1 MDSPPS
7 LAEAAPFL
15 QLEPLLD
22 QTDALNLLI
31 ARLASIQM
39 QDWHMKKHQ
48 SENGGH
54 TLAYKIG
61 IENAYLGV
69 YLPKG
74 DETALKDLGE
84 VPANLSLT
92 PICTHDTLADDVM
105 RFKIKVGKYDI
116 YSKKS
121 AEGLLYKLNRDLSV
135 NNQMPIPAQIEYA
148 AAPDFESLEICE
160 KNAET
165 KQERKA
171 LKTLRASLAE
181 REVQRRAARLAVLMV
196 QKQVVAPAAVLALLN
211 RPAHELAELYEQIEE
226 LARHLDEGTP
236 PSDEVNVNLIESI
249 SQNSKS
255 GVSFG
260 LEIQV
265 FTDDLAVVRLARHL
279 NKVRAKQ
286 KEIDAVLANMF
297 ENAAG
302 ERRRKS
308 VDTSYWAIDAS
319 KPCLSWPLTGAGA
332 AKLYAQAMGKKNGL
346 TELAQW
352 VQDYLALQTRTQFKP
367 IGQNRIDLAY
377 AALRELGELERAGQ
391 LGSGPAYELQFLCE
405 RYEKL
410 CLRLPLVLER
420 ARAGAQPL
428 DESLDGLVE
437 FMRRRDELVEKIRDT
452 LGTLDQPYLQ
462 TTNDMSLAQASA
474 RARLALAVLAGEL
487 CVSDLHEEKRLL
499 ESAQGSWE
507 GVWPATEAKAYLNLM
522 EAHNAQRAALTDLVN
537 DKSGKERRG
546 ELDRQFKEKLAEL
559 ESFAKIDSETI
570 RSDYRKTHSHVGYK
584 SGENR
589 RIHAYQSDE
598 MRLRKAIMTV
608 DGEIHQLHNARG
620 GGIDSARLQQLEDL
634 RDILSP
640 ISRLL
645 HEACDESAKHLREWI
660 GTRCMDE
667 TERDLQTDQLL
678 FPEYLKSL
686 HYAGLD
692 VRDLVPEMEQLE
704 EQNFSQ
710 SVLPLQISIVMS
722 EHSDPGLVP
731 MKVFAINEE
740 MGISFSQYFEFD
752 FGAQMGKNQGTA
764 TPIEEV
770 LYGPRV
776 GGTMLGELCHAKR
789 HEYAAKLDYGVL
801 FPNEYYN
808 QKLNDE
814 EALNDLQ
821 VCAHAGRPEALR
833 GKRVLN
839 KGQWEETFPFTFPQS
854 AELERLPEVKNPSP
868 NPKAAKVLEQ
878 MTHSHVLRVRMA
890 ELAQHLDSKLNHEVR
905 QRRQKQMQRQAVRQ

>member
-31 ARLASIQM
+31 ARMASIQM
-39 QDWHMKKHQ
+39 QDWHMEKPLPQ
-48 SENGGH
+48 NGGQ
-54 TLAYKIG
+54 TLAYKIR

-74 DETALKDLGE
+74 DEPALKDMGE
-84 VPANLSLT
+84 VPVGLNWT
-92 PICTHDTLADDVM
+92 PICTNDTLADDIM
-105 RFKIKVGKYDI
+105 RFKIKVGRYDI

-135 NNQMPIPAQIEYA
+135 DNQAPAPAQIEYA
-148 AAPDFESLEICE
+148 AAPDFENLETYE
-160 KNAET
+160 KNTET
-165 KQERKA
+165 RQEHKA
-171 LKTLRASLAE
+171 LKALRASLAE
-181 REVQRRAARLAVLMV
+181 REVQRRAARLAVLML
-196 QKQVVAPAAVLALLN
+196 QKQEVAPAAVLALLN
-211 RPAHELAELYEQIEE
+211 RPAHELAEIYEQIEE
-226 LARHLDEGTP
+226 LARNLEEGTAA
-236 PSDEVNVNLIESI
+236 SDETNIDLIESI
-249 SQNSKS
+249 CQDSRS
-255 GVSFG
+255 GVRSG
-260 LEIQV
+260 LDIQV
-265 FTDDLAVVRLARHL
+265 FADDMAVIRLARHL
-279 NKVRAKQ
+279 TKVSAKQ
-286 KEIDAVLANMF
+286 KEIDAVLASMF
-297 ENAAG
+297 ENAVH

-308 VDTSYWAIDAS
+308 VDTSYWAIDES
-319 KPCLSWPLTGAGA
+319 KPCLSWPLTGSLA
-332 AKLYAQAMGKKNGL
+332 AKLYAQAMSKKNGR
-346 TELAQW
+346 TKLAQW
-352 VQDYLALQTRTQFKP
+352 VGDYLALQTRMQFKP
-367 IGQNRIDLAY
+367 VGQNRIDLAY
-377 AALRELGELERAGQ
+377 AALRELDELERAGQ

-420 ARAGAQPL
+420 ARSGAQAL

-437 FMRRRDELVEKIRDT
+437 FMRRRDELVEKIREII
-452 LGTLDQPYLQ
+452 GALDQPYLQ

-474 RARLALAVLAGEL
+474 RARLALAVLSGEL

-499 ESAQGSWE
+499 ESAQSSWE
-507 GVWPATEAKAYLNLM
+507 GVWPAAEAKAYLNLM
-522 EAHNAQRAALTDLVN
+522 EAHNAQRAALIGLAS
-537 DKSGKERRG
+537 DKSGKERRR
-546 ELDRQFKEKLAEL
+546 ELDHRFKEKLAEL
-559 ESFAKIDSETI
+559 ESFAKIDAETI

-598 MRLRKAIMTV
+598 MRLRKAIMIV
-608 DGEIHQLHNARG
+608 DGEIHQLHNMPREQ
-620 GGIDSARLQQLEDL
+620 IDSTRLEHLEDL

-640 ISRLL
+640 ISHRL
-645 HEACDESAKHLREWI
+645 HAACDKSAKNLREWI
-660 GTRCMDE
+660 GTRCVDE
-667 TERDLQTDQLL
+667 TDRNLQTDQLF

-692 VRDLVPEMEQLE
+692 VRDLVPEMGQLE

-710 SVLPLQISIVMS
+710 STLPLQISIVMS
-722 EHSDPGLVP
+722 EHSDPGTVP
-731 MKVFAINEE
+731 MRVFARNEE

-752 FGAQMGKNQGTA
+752 FGAQMGKNQGKT

-770 LYGPRV
+770 LYGPRIDE
-776 GGTMLGELCHAKR
+776 TMLRELCHAKQY
-789 HEYAAKLDYGVL
+789 EYAAKLDYGVL

-821 VCAHAGRPEALR
+821 VCAQVGRPEALR

-839 KGQWEETFPFTFPQS
+839 NGQWEETYPFTVPTS
-854 AELERLPEVKNPSP
+854 AVLERPGEIKNPSP
-868 NPKAAKVLEQ
+868 DPKAAKILDQ

-905 QRRQKQMQRQAVRQ
+905 QRHQKQLQRQAVR